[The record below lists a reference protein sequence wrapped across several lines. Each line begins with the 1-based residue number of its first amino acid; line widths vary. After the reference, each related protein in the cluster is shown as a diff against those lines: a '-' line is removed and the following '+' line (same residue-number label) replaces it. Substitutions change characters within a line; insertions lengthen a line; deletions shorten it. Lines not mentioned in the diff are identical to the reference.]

1 MKVEV
6 ISIGDELLIGQTVNT
21 NASWMGMALRDIG
34 ANIDYGTV
42 IRDEKSMMRDA
53 FDLAFSRVDVV
64 LVTGGLGPT
73 KDDITKKVLCE
84 YFGTELVQNDEVLAH
99 VRGFFESRG
108 RKMLDVNILQ
118 AHVPSNA
125 TVLHNNFGTAPGM
138 WFEHEGKILVSMPGV
153 PYEMKSIMTDHV
165 IPRLED
171 RFELDKLYYRT
182 LQIQGMGE
190 SYIAELIKDI
200 EEELRTD
207 ELSLA
212 YLPSP
217 GLVRLRVSAKDTSVN
232 REKIQGYISR
242 IEDLLP
248 KHAFGYEDD
257 SLPEVIGKLLRDR
270 GETVTTIESCTG
282 GAVAAAITSIPGASD
297 YFHGATVT
305 YSDAIK
311 SGVVGVESKTLKQFG
326 AVSQQTVE
334 EMAHGGR
341 KLMNATYGV
350 ALSGI
355 AGPEGGTDEKPVGTV
370 WIAIATSEGV
380 FSKKC
385 LFEKDRSRNIRR
397 SVLTALNLLRC
408 EILGLN
414 VEKS

>member
-99 VRGFFESRG
+99 IRGFFESRG

-341 KLMNATYGV
+341 TLMNATYGV

-355 AGPEGGTDEKPVGTV
+355 AGPEGGKDEKPVGTV

>member
-1 MKVEV
+1 
-6 ISIGDELLIGQTVNT
+6 
-21 NASWMGMALRDIG
+21 
-34 ANIDYGTV
+34 
-42 IRDEKSMMRDA
+42 
-53 FDLAFSRVDVV
+53 
-64 LVTGGLGPT
+64 
-73 KDDITKKVLCE
+73 
-84 YFGTELVQNDEVLAH
+84 
-99 VRGFFESRG
+99 
-108 RKMLDVNILQ
+108 MLDVNILQ

-217 GLVRLRVSAKDTSVN
+217 GLVRLLVSAKDTSVN

-341 KLMNATYGV
+341 TLMNATYGV

>member
-84 YFGTELVQNDEVLAH
+84 YFVTELVQNDEVLAH

>member
-341 KLMNATYGV
+341 TLMNATYGV

-355 AGPEGGTDEKPVGTV
+355 AGPEGGKDEKPVGTV

>member
-99 VRGFFESRG
+99 IRGFFESRG

-341 KLMNATYGV
+341 TLMNATYGV

>member
-153 PYEMKSIMTDHV
+153 PYEMKSIMTDHL

-171 RFELDKLYYRT
+171 RFELDKLYYKT